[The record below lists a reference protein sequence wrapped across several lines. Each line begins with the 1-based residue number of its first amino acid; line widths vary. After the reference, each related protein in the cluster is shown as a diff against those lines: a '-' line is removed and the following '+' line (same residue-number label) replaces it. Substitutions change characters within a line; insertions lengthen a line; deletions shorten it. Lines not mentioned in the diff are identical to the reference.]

1 MTLYEQ
7 DIVNNIPVLDLLQN
21 ISARMFNMHEENRR
35 LKKQITWHDLR
46 KNPNDLPPLEKGTE
60 FVSINVLTDRGE
72 IACYQ
77 HCHGKNYWRDCNW
90 NEIDTPRAWREI
102 PRFEEEEMGKRNQNM
117 RKSRFEEE
125 AAEYIKT
132 HDDYRVFALDD
143 ADIMQ
148 IFKDGAEIGFQK
160 GIKAKIN
167 TTTISDAPINLEKE
181 NAELK
186 AQIEE
191 LKKYYEG
198 FECVF
203 DFKEFMK
210 GGENK

>member
-1 MTLYEQ
+1 
-7 DIVNNIPVLDLLQN
+7 
-21 ISARMFNMHEENRR
+21 
-35 LKKQITWHDLR
+35 
-46 KNPNDLPPLEKGTE
+46 
-60 FVSINVLTDRGE
+60 
-72 IACYQ
+72 
-77 HCHGKNYWRDCNW
+77 
-90 NEIDTPRAWREI
+90 
-102 PRFEEEEMGKRNQNM
+102 MGKCNQNM
-117 RKSRFEEE
+117 CKSRFEEE

-143 ADIMQ
+143 ADVMQ

-210 GGENK
+210 GAEK